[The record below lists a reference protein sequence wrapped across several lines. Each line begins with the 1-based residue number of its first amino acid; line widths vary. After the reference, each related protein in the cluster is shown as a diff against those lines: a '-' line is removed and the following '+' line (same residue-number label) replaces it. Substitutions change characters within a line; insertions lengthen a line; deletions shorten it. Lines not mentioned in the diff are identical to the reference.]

1 MPYDEIGHMKNTK
14 ITFVFRKVKYK
25 QLDACSDPNLWM
37 FSLYF
42 IISNNPLSRGQSGNY
57 PKN

>member
-42 IISNNPLSRGQSGNY
+42 IISNNPLSRVQS
-57 PKN
+57 